1 MMRKILQGI
10 LLLYYKFQCYFQM
23 NNLISKQS
31 FKQWLS
37 FGWNKTLGRGKSLWI
52 FWLKVN
58 KLFAVLKYDV
68 HWMSLEVVTQNYNKK
83 VTVCFLLIVPVTWF
97 RFSMQGFLSLGA
109 MICFS
114 LYYRSPKADF
124 LHASKGL
131 SGVTRLKN
139 HRNTVC
145 SSKSCF
151 GNSLLYW
158 ENYPKGQS
166 PVATLMSSWK

>member
-1 MMRKILQGI
+1 MVKVMLRDVNSKIRLQKI
-10 LLLYYKFQCYFQM
+10 F
-23 NNLISKQS
+23 IS
-31 FKQWLS
+31 
-37 FGWNKTLGRGKSLWI
+37 I
-52 FWLKVN
+52 
-58 KLFAVLKYDV
+58 LFALP
-68 HWMSLEVVTQNYNKK
+68 LA
-83 VTVCFLLIVPVTWF
+83 
-97 RFSMQGFLSLGA
+97 LSLTH
-109 MICFS
+109 S
-114 LYYRSPKADF
+114 DRSPKADF